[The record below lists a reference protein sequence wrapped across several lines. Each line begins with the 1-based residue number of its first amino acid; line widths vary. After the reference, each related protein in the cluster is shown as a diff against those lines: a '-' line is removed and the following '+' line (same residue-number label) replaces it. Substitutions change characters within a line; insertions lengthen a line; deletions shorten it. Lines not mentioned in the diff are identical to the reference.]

1 MATFRKRLGPSG
13 KTVWQAQI
21 IRIGQRPKYR
31 TFDTKGEADAWARQI
46 EGAMDCGEWQDRTEG
61 ERTTLHDALERYE
74 KDCHDN
80 GRVGRVSL
88 GTVIRGRTI

>member
-1 MATFRKRLGPSG
+1 MATFRKRLGPGG

-46 EGAMDCGEWQDRTEG
+46 EGAMDRGEWQDRTGG

-80 GRVGRVSL
+80 GSVGRVFP
-88 GTVIRGRTI
+88 GTVIRGRAI